1 MSKVKVNSNKKV
13 VVEFKSGS
21 RTGTVEGMLNW
32 KGPNATFEIYSPEMG
47 GVPRAGLA
55 DYADALKKV
64 CIHIGAKIN
73 KPARLAG
80 VNVDPDEPVI
90 VPGENCTVRF
100 QIFRKDKTKFLFFTR
115 YDENG
120 EVLAR
125 LKALKF
131 TDIPSA
137 VQVAHV
143 SIQAA
148 NLMAKYEDA

>member
-13 VVEFKSGS
+13 VVEFKSGNK
-21 RTGTVEGMLNW
+21 TGTVEAWINW
-32 KGPNATFEIYSPEMG
+32 KGANATFDIFSPEMG

-64 CIHIGAKIN
+64 CVHIGAKIN

-100 QIFRKDKTKFLFFTR
+100 QIFRKDKTKLIFFTR
-115 YDENG
+115 YDESG

-125 LKALKF
+125 LNALKF

-143 SIQAA
+143 AAQAA
-148 NLMAKYEDA
+148 NLMVKYENH